1 MLSVQPKTHPCLNS
15 KDFKG
20 EGERERG
27 GDEEGRD
34 ERGGERGE
42 KEKRGVEF
50 HSIVFELDRQ
60 AHKFAAIGKPTRP
73 LFKTDLFSIFT
84 GGGMGRGGGGEK
96 REKNNTY
103 FPRPRLIH
111 DQTCHSDWPSMNPW
125 CSTGVTIYSVSWNTE
140 TYTFRLRNCKQ
151 RWNSATNKQNKC
163 QHFMVVW
170 VCLKK
175 NFMIDLKSS

>member
-27 GDEEGRD
+27 RW
-34 ERGGERGE
+34 GGERWEGGGRE
-42 KEKRGVEF
+42 ERKRRGGSNF
-50 HSIVFELDRQ
+50 IQ
-60 AHKFAAIGKPTRP
+60 
-73 LFKTDLFSIFT
+73 LFSNSIDRHTNSPPLGNLPAHYLKRICFPSLREVGW
-84 GGGMGRGGGGEK
+84 GGGGGGEK